1 LVLIP
6 IGQELWQG
14 ATAMKRFIDA
24 LAVAVALG
32 LCFIVAIVIR
42 DVKHKSWMEHTPGE
56 IKRLAIGVEEFRE
69 EKGAYPSKLSELQT
83 VSDLYDKEYLSE
95 LLAGKSGNQYQ
106 YRTASNGFVIT
117 VTKNARWFFK
127 GEVMEKF
134 YKPGEILNGE
144 VQTIIKT
151 GSGVSGN

>member
-1 LVLIP
+1 
-6 IGQELWQG
+6 
-14 ATAMKRFIDA
+14 MKQFVDA
-24 LAVAVALG
+24 LAIAGAFG

-42 DVKHKSWMEHTPGE
+42 DVKHMSWMEYTPGE
-56 IKRLAIGVEEFRE
+56 INRLAVGIEEFRE

-83 VSDLYDKEYLSE
+83 VSDLYDKEYLRE

-151 GSGVSGN
+151 ESGATNGVPTKK

>member
-1 LVLIP
+1 
-6 IGQELWQG
+6 
-14 ATAMKRFIDA
+14 MKQFVDA
-24 LAVAVALG
+24 LAIAGAFG

-42 DVKHKSWMEHTPGE
+42 DVKHKSWMEYTPGE
-56 IKRLAIGVEEFRE
+56 INRLAVGIEEFRE
-69 EKGAYPSKLSELQT
+69 ERGAYPSKLSELQT

-106 YRTASNGFVIT
+106 YRTASNGFIIT
-117 VTKNARWFFK
+117 VTKTARWFFK